1 MVFATPIS
9 NKNAMAAV
17 VVPFAQRHHYQRRKP
32 NEVGVQKQVL

>member
-9 NKNAMAAV
+9 NKNATAAV
-17 VVPFAQRHHYQRRKP
+17 GCHLPNGIITNAANQ